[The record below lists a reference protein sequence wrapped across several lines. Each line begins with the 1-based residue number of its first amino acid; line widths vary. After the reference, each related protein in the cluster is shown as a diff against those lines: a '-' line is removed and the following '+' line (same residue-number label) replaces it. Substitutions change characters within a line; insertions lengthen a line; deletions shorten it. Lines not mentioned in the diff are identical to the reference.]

1 MLAYEALYIK
11 QCQTSLC
18 WNEVDRMKL
27 IRHEYVHMKV
37 DKVNAIRD
45 RLKIAQDRQ
54 KIYVNNRRKD
64 IELEVGD

>member
-1 MLAYEALYIK
+1 MG
-11 QCQTSLC
+11 
-18 WNEVDRMKL
+18 RRKL